1 MTTTQETKECS
12 SCSFQ
17 GPLTAFG
24 KSNQC
29 LTCLSKAN
37 RRRKL
42 RLRYGITPEDYD
54 SLYQQQYGCC
64 AICGTHQSKLP
75 ATLAVD
81 HNHDT
86 KEVRGL
92 LCFDCNTGIGKLQDN
107 YDIIIKAAEYLR
119 SFTG

>member
-17 GPLTAFG
+17 GPLTAFYKG
-24 KSNQC
+24 NQC
-29 LTCLSKAN
+29 RTCLYEAA

-42 RLRYGITPEDYD
+42 RLRYGITPEEYD

-64 AICGTHQSKLP
+64 AICGIHQSKLHT
-75 ATLAVD
+75 TLAVD